1 MKSCERLRKIRRCE
15 KKTSWTTGQQNL
27 KMKKQ
32 NGFTI
37 YELLTVIGIIAVL
50 AIIAAPNM
58 ISWRGELKLRGASN
72 NLKADLQMAKLRAWR
87 EMTVVA
93 VVFNAN
99 GYNIFIDNGAGGN
112 AGNWN
117 LDADETV
124 IRNRQLPAG
133 VRIALPTTFD
143 SPNNRTR
150 FDGRGLPD
158 TATLSNEGLTGA
170 VTLQN
175 SKGNQM
181 LVTINRLGRINDS

>member
-1 MKSCERLRKIRRCE
+1 
-15 KKTSWTTGQQNL
+15 
-27 KMKKQ
+27 MKKQ

-37 YELLTVIGIIAVL
+37 YELLMVICIIAVL
-50 AIIAAPNM
+50 AVIATPNM
-58 ISWRGELKLRGASN
+58 ISWRSEVKLRGASN
-72 NLKADLQMAKLRAWR
+72 NLRADLQMAKLRAMR
-87 EMTVVA
+87 DMAIVA

-117 LDADETV
+117 LDANETA
-124 IRNRQLPAG
+124 IRKRQLPAG

-150 FDGRGLPD
+150 FDGRGFPD
-158 TATLSNEGLTGA
+158 TATLSGGGLTGT

-175 SKGNQM
+175 SKGSQM
-181 LVTINRLGRINDS
+181 LITMNRLGRINDT

>member
-1 MKSCERLRKIRRCE
+1 MKSCERSRKIRRCE

-87 EMTVVA
+87 EMTIVA

-175 SKGNQM
+175 SKGSQL